1 MFSLCRSFLKTYTE
15 KEQGLLNHMQKQET
29 KIKSIYDKKIAVG
42 NEFLRIAENISLFAE
57 KKLKK
62 FGRNPFLLTDE
73 EAEEFYSTL
82 ELKKEIQDR
91 NTAIEIN
98 IVSANKKREI
108 YIDRGM

>member
-1 MFSLCRSFLKTYTE
+1 M
-15 KEQGLLNHMQKQET
+15 
-29 KIKSIYDKKIAVG
+29 KSIYDKKIAVG